1 MFSPKWFREQFD
13 CVFLSNNEWKKK
25 YCPSVYDYFSSSDE
39 NRKII
44 YSKMADTLKDM
55 SICKYCGKDFYPTV
69 SIFSNVEIE
78 EGWKEK
84 AKHEEICDMRKE
96 NICEQIWS

>member
-1 MFSPKWFREQFD
+1 
-13 CVFLSNNEWKKK
+13 
-25 YCPSVYDYFSSSDE
+25 
-39 NRKII
+39 
-44 YSKMADTLKDM
+44 MADTLKDM

-96 NICEQIWS
+96 NICE